1 MPSQP
6 PSGPK
11 GPECDTTSGK
21 TAPNKAASK
30 PEKKITAHWTEEEEK
45 ILIDFLATDGKA
57 AAADGANYRK
67 PVWEAAARKLGA
79 LPCKGAPKT
88 WQVCKNKWGRLKKA
102 YWAIVV
108 LENYGSGLTYNEEK
122 GAGITEDMEEIWA
135 AYIKSHPDASPFKN
149 RGFVHYPSMQPLMPT
164 KAKGSNVFRAGH
176 VQPSQAAE
184 DQGDENEAMNDDE
197 TQPADEDEEEDDED
211 DDVVILPTTPASSQK
226 RKSAVPHG
234 ASTKKARVSQGA
246 QALQAVG
253 EKLDDFNTILRSLVA
268 LESQEPAS
276 SGPIPPATP
285 QRKQLAIRRAQHLED
300 HLDDDRLVALINIFE
315 KDGSSADTYLVLE
328 RESLRR
334 AWVENKLA
342 SNM

>member
-1 MPSQP
+1 MVQTIASL
-6 PSGPK
+6 SGRLR
-11 GPECDTTSGK
+11 
-21 TAPNKAASK
+21 
-30 PEKKITAHWTEEEEK
+30 H
-45 ILIDFLATDGKA
+45 
-57 AAADGANYRK
+57 
-67 PVWEAAARKLGA
+67 
-79 LPCKGAPKT
+79 
-88 WQVCKNKWGRLKKA
+88 LKKA

-108 LENYGSGLTYNEEK
+108 LENYGSGLTYDEEK

-328 RESLRR
+328 WESLRR

>member
-108 LENYGSGLTYNEEK
+108 LENYGSGLTYDEEK

-149 RGFVHYPSMQPLMPT
+149 RGHLKQLKIKVM
-164 KAKGSNVFRAGH
+164 R
-176 VQPSQAAE
+176 
-184 DQGDENEAMNDDE
+184 EAMNDDE

-211 DDVVILPTTPASSQK
+211 DDVVILPK

>member
-45 ILIDFLATDGKA
+45 ILIDFLAPDGKA

-108 LENYGSGLTYNEEK
+108 LENYGSGLTYDEEK

-149 RGFVHYPSMQPLMPT
+149 RGRREATCSVLDMFSHPKQLKIKVM
-164 KAKGSNVFRAGH
+164 R
-176 VQPSQAAE
+176 
-184 DQGDENEAMNDDE
+184 EAMNDDE
-197 TQPADEDEEEDDED
+197 TQPVDEDEDEDDED
-211 DDVVILPTTPASSQK
+211 DDVVILPMTPASSQK
-226 RKSAVPHG
+226 CKSAVLHG

-276 SGPIPPATP
+276 LGPISPATP
-285 QRKQLAIRRAQHLED
+285 QHKQLAIRRAQHLKD
-300 HLDDDRLVALINIFE
+300 HLDDDHLVALISIFE
-315 KDGSSADTYLVLE
+315 KDGSSADAYLVLE

>member
-108 LENYGSGLTYNEEK
+108 LENYGSGLTYDEEK

-149 RGFVHYPSMQPLMPT
+149 RGRRED
-164 KAKGSNVFRAGH
+164 VFRAGH

-184 DQGDENEAMNDDE
+184 DQGEENEAMNDDE

-211 DDVVILPTTPASSQK
+211 DDVVILPK